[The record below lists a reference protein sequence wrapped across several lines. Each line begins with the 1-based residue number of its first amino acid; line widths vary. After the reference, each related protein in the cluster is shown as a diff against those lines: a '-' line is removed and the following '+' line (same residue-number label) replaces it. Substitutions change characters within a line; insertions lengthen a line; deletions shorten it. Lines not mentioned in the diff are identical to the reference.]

1 MRSERKVAIVTGALG
16 GIGAAICERLR
27 EDGATV
33 AAWDLVVGGSG
44 FAVDVSDPEAVA
56 RACAATVDGVG
67 PPSMLVNC
75 AGIREVVDPL
85 QLAPDAWR
93 RVLAVNLD
101 GAFYCTQA
109 VARVM
114 AENGGG
120 AIVNIA
126 SIAAFDAY
134 ADRTAYVTSKHGL
147 IGLTRS
153 TALDLARH
161 GIRVNAVAPG
171 LVLTPLTEP
180 HQHEPAF
187 ASLVEGTPL
196 RRWGRPQ
203 DVAEAVA
210 FLLSERAAYITGA
223 VLPVDGGKTAAR
235 A

>member
-1 MRSERKVAIVTGALG
+1 MDPKSKVAVVTGAGG
-16 GIGAAICERLR
+16 GIGTAICRRLAQ
-27 EDGATV
+27 DGV
-33 AAWDLVVGGSG
+33 AVAGWDLAAPAGG
-44 FAVDVSDPEAVA
+44 FAVDITDPGAVA
-56 RACAATVDGVG
+56 AACAATVAALG

-85 QLAPDAWR
+85 DLSPEAWR

-101 GAFYCTQA
+101 AAFYCTQA

-114 AENGGG
+114 AEHGGG

-134 ADRTAYVTSKHGL
+134 AERTAYVASKHGL
-147 IGLTRS
+147 LGLTRS
-153 TALDLARH
+153 SALDLARH

-187 ASLVEGTPL
+187 ADLVAGTPL
-196 RRWGRPQ
+196 KRWGR
-203 DVAEAVA
+203 VEEIAEAVA
-210 FLLSERAAYITGA
+210 FLLSNRASYITGVA
-223 VLPVDGGKTAAR
+223 LPVDGGKTAAR